1 MTCKEV
7 QEKFTAYSENW
18 LSPENAREVEMHLQT
33 CVRCRAAFQ
42 AYTETV
48 HALKKLHPAEPPA
61 LQKEF
66 LFQKIRQKVHSG
78 KSSPRIYRRRRKFAW
93 LIVTGAVVL
102 FMIWNYRIK
111 ENKKFPAMSHLKQKQ
126 ENEFFLEEYAL
137 STQFSPVGQQASLA
151 VVALDEP

>member
-7 QEKFTAYSENW
+7 QNKFTAY
-18 LSPENAREVEMHLQT
+18 LENALPPEEIQDVESHLES
-33 CVRCRAAFQ
+33 CARCRAAFQ
-42 AYTETV
+42 AYGETV
-48 HALKKLHPAEPPA
+48 RALKKLRPTEPPA

-66 LFQKIRQKVHSG
+66 LFQKIRREVNRGNSSG
-78 KSSPRIYRRRRKFAW
+78 RIYRKRRKLAW
-93 LIVTGAVVL
+93 VIMTGVVVL

-111 ENKKFPAMSHLKQKQ
+111 ENKRFPAASSAQQKQ
-126 ENEFFLEEYAL
+126 ENEFFLEEYVL